1 MSDKNEISVTIISQ
15 LFHNYFTTIY
25 TQIIRK
31 LYANWVRSF
40 SESSEKVP
48 RKFRESSEKVPRK
61 FRESSEKVP
70 RNIRE
75 DIPYL
80 SLVSLSLSILFLF
93 YFIFLFKNIHTFSKS
108 FKDEF
113 TKKRDKRQRDK
124 YYIHYY

>member
-1 MSDKNEISVTIISQ
+1 MKKKKS
-15 LFHNYFTTIY
+15 L
-25 TQIIRK
+25 
-31 LYANWVRSF
+31 VRS
-40 SESSEKVP
+40 KKLA
-48 RKFRESSEKVPRK
+48 RIGRG
-61 FRESSEKVP
+61 ESSEKVP

-113 TKKRDKRQRDK
+113 TQKETKRQRDK
-124 YYIHYY
+124 DIINLYLT